1 LPAQGQL
8 LQVAQTALQKK
19 NSCEV
24 YSVMIH
30 SKRKSL
36 RFNCKRRTV
45 NIKTAF
51 EEGSAVLVNISTSG
65 CALVESTLQPEVEEP
80 LFISFNLQE
89 EDGLVEVRAKV
100 LRQYPELAVQFTRI
114 EPETESLIL
123 KFFVA
128 ESRALTNTKSIP

>member
-1 LPAQGQL
+1 
-8 LQVAQTALQKK
+8 
-19 NSCEV
+19 
-24 YSVMIH
+24 M
-30 SKRKSL
+30 
-36 RFNCKRRTV
+36 
-45 NIKTAF
+45 
-51 EEGSAVLVNISTSG
+51 
-65 CALVESTLQPEVEEP
+65 EEP